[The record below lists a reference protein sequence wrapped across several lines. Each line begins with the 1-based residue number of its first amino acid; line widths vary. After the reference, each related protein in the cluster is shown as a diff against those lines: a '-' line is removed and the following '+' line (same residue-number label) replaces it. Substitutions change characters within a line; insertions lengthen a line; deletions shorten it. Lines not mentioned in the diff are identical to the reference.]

1 MRFIKNKNNTVTTV
15 DISDNCD
22 FKCNLETESLPF
34 EDNSVETIFCFNVLE
49 HIYNHKNVINEVYRV
64 LKPNG
69 KFYIS
74 VPFLLN
80 KHADPYDFFRYTDT
94 TLDRLH
100 SEVGFEKIAQ
110 NILYGAGKVSHQTLS
125 WIFSNS
131 KLSIIGRIINIIFGL
146 LFIGIDKILNT
157 FNHTKKLNKAFV
169 ITYFME
175 YQK

>member
-1 MRFIKNKNNTVTTV
+1 MRFIDNKDNQVITV

-22 FKCNLETESLPF
+22 FKCNLEMEKLPF
-34 EDNSVETIFCFNVLE
+34 EDNSVEIIFCFNVLE

-69 KFYIS
+69 KFYMS

-80 KHADPYDFFRYTDT
+80 KHADPYDFYRYTDT

-100 SEVGFEKIAQ
+100 NEVGFKKLNQ
-110 NILYGAGKVSHQTLS
+110 NTLHGAGKVAHQTLS
-125 WIFSNS
+125 WIYSNG
-131 KLSIIGRIINIIFGL
+131 KLSIVGKFINIIFGL
-146 LFIGIDKILNT
+146 FFTALDKTLNY
-157 FNHTKKLNKAFV
+157 FNHTKKINKAFV